1 MPVSGWDHFNDP
13 LCPESTAVSSWRISL
28 SSAEG
33 FSPNQLLYVQLLT
46 SDSLEHE
53 TFQIR
58 INLTG
63 LQNEASPFLRPVRLQ
78 RGGWHFISDS
88 S

>member
-1 MPVSGWDHFNDP
+1 MPVSEWDNFNDP
-13 LCPESTAVSSWRISL
+13 LGPESTAVSRWRISL

-33 FSPNQLLYVQLLT
+33 LLPNLLLYVQLLT

-58 INLTG
+58 ISLTH
-63 LQNEASPFLRPVRLQ
+63 LQNEASPFLRPER
-78 RGGWHFISDS
+78 
-88 S
+88 